1 MDSEQTL
8 TGDAGVSVVRLEE
21 QLRVSTER
29 VGVER
34 VRVSKRVVTE
44 TVTRTFQVRRE
55 ELVVESLPI
64 SSGAP
69 GDVGLAGSGPIDI
82 VLHEEQIVVETR
94 LVPVER
100 VRIDVERVLEQRP
113 VSEVVRREE
122 ITVENL
128 GSAADAAVGGGR
140 VGL

>member
-8 TGDAGVSVVRLEE
+8 TGDAGISVVRLEE
-21 QLRVSTER
+21 QLRVATER

-34 VRVSKRVVTE
+34 LRVSKRVVTE
-44 TVTRTFQVRRE
+44 TVTRAFEVRRE
-55 ELVVESLPI
+55 ELVVESSPI
-64 SSGAP
+64 ASGAP
-69 GDVGLAGSGPIDI
+69 GDAGPAGSGPIEI

-100 VRIDVERVLEQRP
+100 VRIDVERVVEQRP

-122 ITVENL
+122 VVVENL
-128 GSAADAAVGGGR
+128 GSTGDAAVGGGR